1 MLFNNTKI
9 QILCAR
15 DGLALGIMLLSIL
28 TMCLNLIFISK
39 SLVMPMCDIMSV
51 FSTSLPKQMRKPP
64 QTRCFEHA
72 VVSMVWMSRKSRS
85 CGRSSKPGLERL
97 QP

>member
-1 MLFNNTKI
+1 MLFKNTKI

-15 DGLALGIMLLSIL
+15 DGLRLGIMYLSIL

-39 SLVMPMCDIMSV
+39 SLVMSMCDITSV
-51 FSTSLPKQMRKPP
+51 FGTSLPKLMRKPS

-72 VVSMVWMSRKSRS
+72 VVSMGWMSRKSRI

-97 QP
+97 QR